1 MDSHTTTGV
10 QKPSSNGSY
19 GDIIINDD
27 HVLKRPQSR
36 DKFPY
41 FIREMA
47 TLRLLG
53 EANAPYVV
61 QLLGV
66 GDDGTLRLERYDG
79 DLYDVEESALSTE
92 NDVVKT
98 VYRILVAMTNLQGL
112 HLSHRDIKPENVLS
126 SRSGDRT
133 ALCDFGLCR
142 YYSNMQQPAQCTPLV
157 QTAIYR
163 SPELLFAPL
172 NEDEDGASIKVG
184 SFHTDSSGI
193 IGRSDSHGEIMTYH
207 FAERPRSEVDI
218 GHVNPCNLDVW
229 SLGLTVLKLLN
240 LDDFMPPHIAE
251 GELTLEELYG
261 IYQQNYE
268 GDECDLRTYALS
280 CPEISEFMA
289 DFLQVVAD
297 MLTINSDYRPD
308 PQTLLNNSIFD
319 EYRSTDDII
328 DADSF
333 NEKRVQ
339 YLQSII
345 PESEEDV
352 LMRHCLTDIAH
363 YHFNNEECVRLAAC
377 ILYILKD
384 RGQLT
389 SLGLGTDEL
398 TGLVIALAAAIFDT
412 DVVDMSRSKASK
424 VLKALD
430 YDLLQPVNHPV
441 VSQRLTKLFS
451 TV

>member
-1 MDSHTTTGV
+1 MFSGKIDFNKKIIMDSHNATEPAEAGRGS
-10 QKPSSNGSY
+10 QKPSSSGSY

-36 DKFPY
+36 SKFPY
-41 FIREMA
+41 FVREMA
-47 TLRLLG
+47 TLRLLRG
-53 EANAPYVV
+53 ANAPYVV
-61 QLLGV
+61 HLMGV

-79 DLYDVEESALSTE
+79 DLYDVEETALSTE
-92 NDVVKT
+92 DDVVKT

-126 SRSGDRT
+126 SASGDRT

-142 YYSNMQQPAQCTPLV
+142 YYPDRQQPAQCTPSV
-157 QTAIYR
+157 QTAIFR

-172 NEDEDGASIKVG
+172 KDDDI
-184 SFHTDSSGI
+184 
-193 IGRSDSHGEIMTYH
+193 
-207 FAERPRSEVDI
+207 EVDI
-218 GHVNPCNLDVW
+218 GGVDPRNLDVW
-229 SLGLTVLKLLN
+229 SLGLTALKLLN

-261 IYQQNYE
+261 VYQQYYG

-280 CPEISEFMA
+280 CPDISEFMT
-289 DFLQVVAD
+289 DFLLVVAD
-297 MLTINSDYRPD
+297 MLTINSDYRLD
-308 PQTLLNNSIFD
+308 PQTLLNNQIFD
-319 EYRSTDDII
+319 EYRSKDDII

-333 NEKRVQ
+333 NEERVQ

-345 PESEEDV
+345 PEKETDA
-352 LMRHCLTDIAH
+352 LMRHRLTEIAH
-363 YHFNNEECVRLAAC
+363 YHFNNVESARLAVC
-377 ILYILKD
+377 ILYLLKD
-384 RGQLT
+384 RGQLN
-389 SLGLGTDEL
+389 SLGLEPDEL
-398 TGLVIALAAAIFDT
+398 TGLVTALAAAIFDT

-441 VSQRLTKLFS
+441 VSQRLAKLFS

>member
-1 MDSHTTTGV
+1 MDSRNASEHSGV
-10 QKPSSNGSY
+10 QKPNSCGSY

-27 HVLKRPQSR
+27 HVLKRPQCRSQ
-36 DKFPY
+36 FPY

-53 EANAPYVV
+53 KANAPYVV
-61 QLLGV
+61 HLLGV
-66 GDDGTLRLERYDG
+66 EDDGTLRLERYDG
-79 DLYDVEESALSTE
+79 DLYDVEQSALSTE
-92 NDVVKT
+92 NDVVKA
-98 VYRILVAMTNLQGL
+98 VYRILVAMTNLQRL

-126 SRSGDRT
+126 SKCGDRT

-142 YYSNMQQPAQCTPLV
+142 YYSDMQLPAQCTPSV

-163 SPELLFAPL
+163 SPELLFASL
-172 NEDEDGASIKVG
+172 NEDED
-184 SFHTDSSGI
+184 T
-193 IGRSDSHGEIMTYH
+193 TQ
-207 FAERPRSEVDI
+207 VDI
-218 GHVNPCNLDVW
+218 GRVNPSNLDVW
-229 SLGLTVLKLLN
+229 SLGLTALRLLN
-240 LDDFMPPHIAE
+240 LDDFMPPHIDE

-268 GDECDLRTYALS
+268 GDECELRIYALS
-280 CPEISEFMA
+280 CPDISEFMA
-289 DFLQVVAD
+289 DFLLVVAD

-319 EYRSTDDII
+319 EYRSNDDII

-345 PESEEDV
+345 PETEEDV
-352 LMRHCLTDIAH
+352 SMRRSLTDIAH
-363 YHFNNEECVRLAAC
+363 YHFNNTECVRLAAC
-377 ILYILKD
+377 ILYLLKD
-384 RGQLT
+384 RGQLN
-389 SLGLGTDEL
+389 LGLERDEL
-398 TGLVIALAAAIFDT
+398 TELVIALAAAIFDT

-430 YDLLQPVNHPV
+430 YDLLQPVNHPA